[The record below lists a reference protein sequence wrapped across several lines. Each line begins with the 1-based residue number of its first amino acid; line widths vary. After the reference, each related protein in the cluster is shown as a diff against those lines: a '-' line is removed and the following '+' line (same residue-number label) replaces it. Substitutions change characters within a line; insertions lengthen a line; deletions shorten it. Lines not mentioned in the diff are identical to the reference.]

1 MKLFSKEPTV
11 EFISLSPEV
20 IKLAPII
27 PAHKFRPDILLNSG
41 KDFATKK
48 KQPDFGMSKLMST
61 AKCPGIFNM
70 ARYGYILTTWQDI
83 VIETNGDG
91 ESFHWTTPSNQ
102 LDLTNG
108 RMIGEMVGYHP
119 QVQYTDYVGKRP
131 DTLANVLKI
140 HTPWRCIVPEGYY
153 LHEGPVPYNND
164 HRFTTVEGV
173 FSREHGVA
181 QMNVQLLWHVMEG
194 KTLIKAGTPIAHYM
208 LLPKKQ
214 PELVVRTATDK
225 EVQLDS
231 ITVLH
236 GARTNIADI
245 KENKCFFANLFKD
258 M

>member
-1 MKLFSKEPTV
+1 MLWNKQPKV
-11 EFISLSPEV
+11 EFFSLSPEV
-20 IKLAPII
+20 TELAPII
-27 PAHKFRPDILLNSG
+27 PAHKFRPDILMNSG
-41 KDFATKK
+41 KDFAAKK
-48 KQPDFGMSKLMST
+48 KQPDFGMTKLIST

-70 ARYGYILTTWQDI
+70 SRYGFILTTWQDI

-91 ESFHWTTPSNQ
+91 ESFQWTTPSNQ
-102 LDLTNG
+102 LGLTNG
-108 RMIGEMVGYHP
+108 HTIGEMVGFHP
-119 QVQYTDYVGKRP
+119 RHQYTDYVGQEK

-140 HTPWRCIVPEGYY
+140 HTPWRCIVPDGYY

-214 PELVVRTATDK
+214 PELVVRTATER
-225 EVQLDS
+225 EVLLNEVS
-231 ITVLH
+231 VLQ
-236 GARTNIADI
+236 GSRTNVADI
-245 KENKCFFANLFKD
+245 KDNKCFFADLFRDVK
-258 M
+258 